1 MVINGRTG
9 SRPVGS
15 SSIIG
20 VFPVCDGIKLIAVG
34 HLILDPAEELVLAEE
49 TTIRSVYLILGAITF
64 VRLDLDE
71 RYAHLARDIMG
82 RSLFLGS
89 KTW

>member
-1 MVINGRTG
+1 VIHGRTG
-9 SRPVGS
+9 SRSVGPS
-15 SSIIG
+15 SVIG
-20 VFPVCDGIKLIAVG
+20 VFPIRDGVKLMVIG

-49 TTIRSVYLILGAITF
+49 TTIRSIRLVFGAITF

-71 RYAHLARDIMG
+71 RYAHFARDVMG
-82 RSLFLGS
+82 RSAFLGS